1 MTTGSSR
8 SGAAVQIEM
17 VGEGPTELSERA
29 AVWIADHLWSA
40 VDDRGAGHLALSGGG
55 TPKAMFAALAEL
67 PVPWSRIHVWQVDER
82 VAPDGNP
89 EVPNVTAVDV
99 PETSVA
105 VTDAVTDP
113 PAVTVPDVGLTARLK
128 SKGACTVN
136 E

>member
-1 MTTGSSR
+1 M
-8 SGAAVQIEM
+8 GAHWD
-17 VGEGPTELSERA
+17 GEN
-29 AVWIADHLWSA
+29 V
-40 VDDRGAGHLALSGGG
+40 
-55 TPKAMFAALAEL
+55 ALAPE
-67 PVPWSRIHVWQVDER
+67 
-82 VAPDGNP
+82 GNP